1 MVNICVSPSVKISVE
16 DCLMK
21 CLALDAVNTIR
32 KTLNLTVLE
41 YEKKYLTEDSDY
53 FDREHC
59 KKNLIEEKNNKIES
73 STKFNKLDLF

>member
-1 MVNICVSPSVKISVE
+1 
-16 DCLMK
+16 MK

-59 KKNLIEEKNNKIES
+59 KKNLIEEKTIK
-73 STKFNKLDLF
+73 